1 VAGAGGD
8 ERGAPDVPPP
18 MVKAGLL
25 RERVATPA
33 CGAPPRAFGNESNI
47 DGDGDAGSDA
57 GGDAGSDAGSDA
69 G

>member
-1 VAGAGGD
+1 
-8 ERGAPDVPPP
+8 

-57 GGDAGSDAGSDA
+57 GGDAGSDAGGDA